1 MPYEKRIQYVAF
13 VDNQQHIESNW
24 HKFYG
29 DRKNELVFIGQEM
42 DEELIRKE
50 LADCL
55 STEKEIENKDWKE
68 AVSYTHLTLPTI
80 LLV

>member
-1 MPYEKRIQYVAF
+1 MPYEKRIQYGAF
-13 VDNQQHIESNW
+13 VDNQNHIESNW
-24 HKFYG
+24 DKFYG

-42 DEELIRKE
+42 DESLIRKE

-68 AVSYTHLTLPTI
+68 GYTGFMASSKSL
-80 LLV
+80 

>member
-1 MPYEKRIQYVAF
+1 MF
-13 VDNQQHIESNW
+13 

-55 STEKEIENKDWKE
+55 STEKK
-68 AVSYTHLTLPTI
+68 
-80 LLV
+80 